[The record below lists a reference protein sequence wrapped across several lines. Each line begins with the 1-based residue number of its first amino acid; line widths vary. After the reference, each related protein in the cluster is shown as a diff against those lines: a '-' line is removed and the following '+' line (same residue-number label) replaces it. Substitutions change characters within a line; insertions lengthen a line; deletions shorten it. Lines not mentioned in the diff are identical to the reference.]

1 MFNYDLHP
9 VEFFSGAILTCL
21 FAVWIWKWQEG
32 NEPNK
37 VENTDPPLPVPTYQL
52 IVSVYDD
59 DTATITAKDI
69 NGKDMPIRSQRWF
82 QDDGLGL
89 VGYVPKPH
97 VQQYKIEPPQ
107 ATLEASTELVP
118 VAVEVKSEEEKEK
131 EENLNLLN
139 QSSLDKKDQ
148 EAYNKLKQEQI
159 AKGLIDTK

>member
-1 MFNYDLHP
+1 MNEYQFLPYLLG
-9 VEFFSGAILTCL
+9 VASLGAILL
-21 FAVWIWKWQEG
+21 LIKWLKTFKNDVLPDEK
-32 NEPNK
+32 P
-37 VENTDPPLPVPTYQL
+37 VEIKRPDY
-52 IVSVYDD
+52 SVRIDVYPDN
-59 DTATITAKDI
+59 TAKIVATDAE
-69 NGKDMPIRSQRWF
+69 NRNMPKRSQQWF
-82 QDDGLGL
+82 CNDGTSL

>member
-1 MFNYDLHP
+1 MFNYDLHWI
-9 VEFFSGAILTCL
+9 EWACGSISTAL
-21 FAVWIWKWQEG
+21 FAVWIWKWQEDKK
-32 NEPNK
+32 PKK

-69 NGKDMPIRSQRWF
+69 NSKDMPIRSQRWF
-82 QDDGLGL
+82 HDDGLGL

-97 VQQYKIEPPQ
+97 VQQYKIGP
-107 ATLEASTELVP
+107 VP

>member
-32 NEPNK
+32 NEPKK

-82 QDDGLGL
+82 HDDGLGL
-89 VGYVPKPH
+89 VNYVPKPH
-97 VQQYKIEPPQ
+97 IQQYTIEPPR

-118 VAVEVKSEEEKEK
+118 VAVEVPRTEQDVALDDVYTPDEEPIKKKEEKPLSK
-131 EENLNLLN
+131 W
-139 QSSLDKKDQ
+139 Q
-148 EAYNKLKQEQI
+148 EFISKIK
-159 AKGLIDTK
+159 